1 MDHIML
7 AQHLAEAE
15 EHVVSGRRAII
26 RQRELILDL
35 ERDGHE
41 AAEARRLL
49 ATFEEVLKLHMAD
62 RDTCRKLFA
71 R

>member
-49 ATFEEVLKLHMAD
+49 ATFEEMLKLNMAD
-62 RDTCRKLFA
+62 RDTCRRLFA

>member
-7 AQHLAEAE
+7 AQHLAEEE

-49 ATFEEVLKLHMAD
+49 ATFEEVLKLHMAA

>member
-1 MDHIML
+1 ML

-49 ATFEEVLKLHMAD
+49 ATFEEMLKLNMAD
-62 RDTCRKLFA
+62 RDTCRRLFA

>member
-1 MDHIML
+1 ML

-49 ATFEEVLKLHMAD
+49 ATFEEMLKLNMAD

>member
-1 MDHIML
+1 ML

-26 RQRELILDL
+26 RKRELILDL
-35 ERDGHE
+35 ERDGQE
-41 AAEARRLL
+41 VAEARRLP
-49 ATFEEVLKLHMAD
+49 ATFEEMLKLHMAD
-62 RDTCRKLFA
+62 RETCRKLFA

>member
-7 AQHLAEAE
+7 AQHLAEEE

-49 ATFEEVLKLHMAD
+49 AKFEEVLKLHMAD

>member
-1 MDHIML
+1 ML

-49 ATFEEVLKLHMAD
+49 ATFEEVLNSIWRTGTLAESSLQG
-62 RDTCRKLFA
+62 R
-71 R
+71 